1 MKQEAVSSL
10 ILFVT
15 YMNKLISRLRFYGS
29 GCQLGGVFMGIL
41 KYADNII
48 LLASSGKGFQNMV
61 KICEQFANLFS
72 MKFRN
77 NNVVEKFKTKCII
90 LQNIQWI
97 L

>member
-1 MKQEAVSSL
+1 
-10 ILFVT
+10 
-15 YMNKLISRLRFYGS
+15 
-29 GCQLGGVFMGIL
+29 MGIFI
-41 KYADNII
+41 YVDDII
-48 LLASSGKGFQNMV
+48 LLAPSRNGLQNMV